1 MSNGDASHEAPA
13 LDGQEKGQEKGHE
26 KGPEENS
33 PSGVNKDRRY
43 FLIGATSAVAGVG
56 VVGAAVP
63 FVQYWNPSAK
73 ARALGAPVRI
83 DISKLKPGEM
93 LNPIP
98 PWRGKPV
105 FVLNRTPEVI
115 QSLEQSTINLADPDS
130 ENDEMQP
137 EFAKNP
143 TRSIKPEIGLYLGI
157 CTHLGCSPKRVEV
170 ENFDSGEGG
179 FFCPCHGSKFD
190 FAGRVGANLPAPD
203 NLEVPPYRFET
214 DTIIVVGEDGGAA

>member
-73 ARALGAPVRI
+73 ARALGAP
-83 DISKLKPGEM
+83 
-93 LNPIP
+93 
-98 PWRGKPV
+98 
-105 FVLNRTPEVI
+105 
-115 QSLEQSTINLADPDS
+115 
-130 ENDEMQP
+130 
-137 EFAKNP
+137 
-143 TRSIKPEIGLYLGI
+143 
-157 CTHLGCSPKRVEV
+157 
-170 ENFDSGEGG
+170 
-179 FFCPCHGSKFD
+179 
-190 FAGRVGANLPAPD
+190 
-203 NLEVPPYRFET
+203 
-214 DTIIVVGEDGGAA
+214 